1 MIFSLAQQFIVCS
14 YIAILKS
21 DLTAWNRKHLDANN
35 ITTMSNAQ
43 IIDFYTQFRL
53 QNSPFG
59 YPHLQGNCDL
69 TPFSTIFKQFS
80 SSVLNA
86 GMRMFVSKHIKRN
99 CLEGQKKIEF
109 KNNIIIE

>member
-1 MIFSLAQQFIVCS
+1 MIFSFAHNLSFVPIIV
-14 YIAILKS
+14 ILKS

-43 IIDFYTQFRL
+43 IIMIFKTQFRL

-59 YPHLQGNCDL
+59 YPHLRGNCDL

-86 GMRMFVSKHIKRN
+86 GMRMFVSKQIKRK

-109 KNNIIIE
+109 KNNNH